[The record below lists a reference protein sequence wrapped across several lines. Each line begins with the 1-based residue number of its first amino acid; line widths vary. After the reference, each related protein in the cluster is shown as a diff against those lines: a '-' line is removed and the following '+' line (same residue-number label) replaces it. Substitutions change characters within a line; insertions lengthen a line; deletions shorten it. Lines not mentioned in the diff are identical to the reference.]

1 MTIKKQKGRFIT
13 FEGIDGAGK
22 STHIQFVSGML
33 TKAGIKN
40 IITREPGG
48 TPLGEQ
54 LREIML
60 HQKMSVATE
69 ALLMFAARQ
78 EHLEQ
83 KILPALQQGVWVIS
97 DRFADASF
105 AYQGAGKRFSW
116 EKLEQLETWVL
127 DGFQPDLT
135 LLFDLPATLAEKR
148 RKGVHVPDKFEKE
161 KRDFFQRA
169 QAGYLKRAGTYPERF
184 RVIDSSQSIAV
195 IQSQIADIIQPMIDA
210 SH

>member
-1 MTIKKQKGRFIT
+1 MTIKRKGRFIT

-33 TKAGIKN
+33 TKSGIN
-40 IITREPGG
+40 HIITREPGG

-54 LREIML
+54 LRDILL
-60 HQKMSVATE
+60 HQEMSVATE

-83 KILPALQQGVWVIS
+83 KILPALHQGIWVIS

-105 AYQGAGKRFSW
+105 AYQGAGKQFSW

-127 DGFQPDLT
+127 DSFQPNLT

-161 KRDFFQRA
+161 KRGFFLRA
-169 QAGYLKRAGTYPERF
+169 KEGYLKRAATYPERF
-184 RVIDSSQSIAV
+184 RVIDSSQTIAA
-195 IQSQIADIIQPMIDA
+195 IQSQIAGIIQPMIDA
-210 SH
+210 SR

>member
-1 MTIKKQKGRFIT
+1 MTTAKKGRFIT

-33 TKAGIKN
+33 TKVNIKN

-48 TPLGEQ
+48 TPLGEK
-54 LREIML
+54 LRELLL
-60 HQKMSVATE
+60 HQEMAVATE

-83 KILPALQQGVWVIS
+83 KILPALRQGTWVIS

-105 AYQGAGKRFSW
+105 AYQGAGKQFSW
-116 EKLEQLETWVL
+116 SKLEQLENWVL
-127 DGFQPDLT
+127 EGFQPDLT
-135 LLFDLPATLAEKR
+135 LLFDLSPTLAEKR

-161 KRDFFQRA
+161 KRNFFLRA
-169 QAGYLKRAGTYPERF
+169 RTGYLKRAEADPERF
-184 RVIDSSQSIAV
+184 RIIDSSQNIAA
-195 IQSQIADIIQPMIDA
+195 IQRQIAGIIQPMMDA
-210 SH
+210 SN

>member
-1 MTIKKQKGRFIT
+1 MTAAKKGRFIT

-22 STHIQFVSGML
+22 STHIQFVSEML
-33 TKAGIKN
+33 TKAGIEN

-54 LREIML
+54 LRDILL
-60 HQKMSVATE
+60 HQEMSVATE

-78 EHLEQ
+78 EHLAQ
-83 KILPALQQGVWVIS
+83 KILPALQQGIWVIS

-105 AYQGAGKRFSW
+105 AYQGAGKQFSW
-116 EKLEQLETWVL
+116 TKLEQLENWVL
-127 DGFQPDLT
+127 EGFQPDLT

-161 KRDFFQRA
+161 KRDFFQRI
-169 QAGYLKRAGTYPERF
+169 QAGYLERVAAYPKRF
-184 RVIDSSQSIAV
+184 RVIDSSQSITV
-195 IQSQIADIIQPMIDA
+195 IQNQIASIIQPMVDA